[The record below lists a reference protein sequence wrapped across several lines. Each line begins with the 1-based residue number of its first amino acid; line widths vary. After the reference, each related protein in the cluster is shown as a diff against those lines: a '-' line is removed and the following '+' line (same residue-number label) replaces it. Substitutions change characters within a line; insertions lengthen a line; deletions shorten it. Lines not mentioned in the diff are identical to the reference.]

1 MCLTYVL
8 GVNLI
13 QNAHVVGNYIFET
26 NLQMTRVKCVS
37 KCNCVLKM
45 WLLSISVSDLSGN
58 TW

>member
-37 KCNCVLKM
+37 KCNCVLEM
-45 WLLSISVSDLSGN
+45 WLLSVSVSDLSGN

>member
-13 QNAHVVGNYIFET
+13 QNAHVVGNCMFET
-26 NLQMTRVKCVS
+26 NLQMARIKCIS
-37 KCNCVLKM
+37 KCNCVLES
-45 WLLSISVSDLSGN
+45 WLLSVSVFDLSEN